1 MTEQRT
7 AEDEFDRIE
16 REVRIGAS
24 LDRVWDLVSAP
35 GWWINDGGEV
45 AQDVERVAPDRVIV
59 HDPAYGDFAVATVA
73 MERPRYAAFRGYL
86 GADAQK
92 RTGGLEP
99 GASTL
104 VEFFLEDAGGEVIL
118 RVVESGFATLAEDA
132 RALRAMIESNAAG
145 WEEELALAAR
155 TVSGRR

>member
-7 AEDEFDRIE
+7 AGNELDRIE
-16 REVRIGAS
+16 REIRIDAP
-24 LDRVWDLVSAP
+24 LERVWDLVSAP
-35 GWWINDGGEV
+35 GWWINDGSEV
-45 AQDVERVAPDRVIV
+45 AQDVERVAPDRVLV

-73 MERPRYAAFRGYL
+73 LERPRYAAFRGYL

-92 RTGGLEP
+92 RTGDLGP

-104 VEFFLEDAGGEVIL
+104 VEFFLQDAGGEVIL

-132 RALRAMIESNAAG
+132 RALRAMIESNSAG

-155 TVSGRR
+155 ALTGSR